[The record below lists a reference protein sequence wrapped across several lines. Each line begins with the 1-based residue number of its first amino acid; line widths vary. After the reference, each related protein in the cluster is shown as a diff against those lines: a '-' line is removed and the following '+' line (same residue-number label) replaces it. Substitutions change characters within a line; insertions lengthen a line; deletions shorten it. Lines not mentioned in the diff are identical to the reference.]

1 MGVFRL
7 NHIPVCSGTKGDQFG
22 KFYVPSSGKL
32 AALRLVHLYGYVSCH
47 PRSYGRWSYWGC
59 ASSKINIVVTN
70 SSNHVILPAEQF
82 ISGETKWSKIPGYTS
97 LSPQILL
104 SVFSDP
110 VEITAGEELRLW
122 YGEDLANKDE
132 DDNEGMV
139 CADVYGLYV

>member
-1 MGVFRL
+1 M
-7 NHIPVCSGTKGDQFG
+7 
-22 KFYVPSSGKL
+22 
-32 AALRLVHLYGYVSCH
+32 
-47 PRSYGRWSYWGC
+47 
-59 ASSKINIVVTN
+59 
-70 SSNHVILPAEQF
+70 ILPAEQF

-132 DDNEGMV
+132 DDNEGKV
-139 CADVYGLYV
+139 CADVYGLYVWTRLGVEYLRGKCNLATAGGDLLLE

>member
-1 MGVFRL
+1 M
-7 NHIPVCSGTKGDQFG
+7 CSGTKGDQFG

-70 SSNHVILPAEQF
+70 STNHVILPAEQF

-97 LSPQILL
+97 LSPEILL

-132 DDNEGMV
+132 DDNEGKV